1 MLCNQNLLDS
11 LLSETG
17 DDDGGGG
24 GCVGRGTCIVSTMK
38 DYNFQFD
45 HIYIFLGYVTT
56 RRLTN
61 VEVRRKRNELFDLE
75 KQRQTSLVQR
85 VEKIEVQYNGL
96 PELCTLIMNKGM
108 STPYNCAMRKF
119 AVGNV
124 LFHIVIDICYFLTC
138 IPTQQSYI

>member
-1 MLCNQNLLDS
+1 MG
-11 LLSETG
+11 E
-17 DDDGGGG
+17 GGG
-24 GCVGRGTCIVSTMK
+24 VGRGTCIVSTMK

-45 HIYIFLGYVTT
+45 HIYIFLGYVST

-124 LFHIVIDICYFLTC
+124 LFHIVIDMLFPYLYPYT
-138 IPTQQSYI
+138 TQQSYIYIYYTSVYTFLKLF